1 MRFFLSLF
9 FLSLFF
15 IDSRSQSTDSLVKV
29 LATKEGPARIEIL
42 HELVLNIWLN
52 YPKKAMGYG
61 EEALELSSQTKDS
74 TNISKSL
81 RLIAGV
87 HYYQGDYDQSLSY
100 NVKALDM
107 ALELED
113 STLINNGYNNLG
125 LIYFELGSYQT
136 SFEYL
141 LRSKS
146 MKELRGEVYGMPTTL
161 NNIGR
166 VFDRV
171 GNPEEARKYFLE
183 AYDVAIQEDNQNEI
197 YALNNIGITYL
208 NEDLPKKAMIYFR
221 RALER
226 ADELENVNWGSVA
239 LRGIAESFMMQNLY
253 DSAEPYCLRS
263 LYASVELDDKKG
275 MAEGYYTLAKYA
287 CGIGENSIAHDYL
300 TKSDEFA
307 KKLKL
312 RQQLLDNAKIHIK
325 IHREL
330 NELDSVIKHQDEFMY
345 LQDSLFKDVASRNL
359 TLIPI
364 KLKEESDRSELAQKE
379 DELQN
384 KSFTNRLYAT
394 VLLVSIPLAMILIV
408 LLRKNQRAH
417 RELLMYNEDLQQT
430 QKLLITSEKM
440 ASLGIMAA
448 GIAHEINNPLNF
460 IQNGVEALSTKIS
473 EDDQD
478 KKKELEP
485 IFHIVKEGVN
495 RASKIVRSLSHFS
508 RKGPEMN
515 EECNI
520 KEIIENCLLI
530 LHNKIK
536 NKVRVLT
543 DFSSTTQI
551 VKGNEGRLHQAMMNI
566 IANAE
571 QAIENTGTIKITTI
585 KRDNFLDVTIE
596 DNGEGIPKENLS
608 KISDPFFTTKAP
620 GEGTGLGLFITFSII
635 EEHNGQI
642 DVISSPGKGT
652 IFTISLPTS

>member
-1 MRFFLSLF
+1 
-9 FLSLFF
+9 
-15 IDSRSQSTDSLVKV
+15 
-29 LATKEGPARIEIL
+29 
-42 HELVLNIWLN
+42 
-52 YPKKAMGYG
+52 
-61 EEALELSSQTKDS
+61 
-74 TNISKSL
+74 
-81 RLIAGV
+81 
-87 HYYQGDYDQSLSY
+87 
-100 NVKALDM
+100 
-107 ALELED
+107 
-113 STLINNGYNNLG
+113 
-125 LIYFELGSYQT
+125 
-136 SFEYL
+136 
-141 LRSKS
+141 
-146 MKELRGEVYGMPTTL
+146 
-161 NNIGR
+161 
-166 VFDRV
+166 
-171 GNPEEARKYFLE
+171 
-183 AYDVAIQEDNQNEI
+183 
-197 YALNNIGITYL
+197 
-208 NEDLPKKAMIYFR
+208 
-221 RALER
+221 
-226 ADELENVNWGSVA
+226 
-239 LRGIAESFMMQNLY
+239 
-253 DSAEPYCLRS
+253 
-263 LYASVELDDKKG
+263 
-275 MAEGYYTLAKYA
+275 
-287 CGIGENSIAHDYL
+287 
-300 TKSDEFA
+300 
-307 KKLKL
+307 
-312 RQQLLDNAKIHIK
+312 
-325 IHREL
+325 
-330 NELDSVIKHQDEFMY
+330 
-345 LQDSLFKDVASRNL
+345 
-359 TLIPI
+359 
-364 KLKEESDRSELAQKE
+364 
-379 DELQN
+379 
-384 KSFTNRLYAT
+384 
-394 VLLVSIPLAMILIV
+394 
-408 LLRKNQRAH
+408 
-417 RELLMYNEDLQQT
+417 
-430 QKLLITSEKM
+430 M